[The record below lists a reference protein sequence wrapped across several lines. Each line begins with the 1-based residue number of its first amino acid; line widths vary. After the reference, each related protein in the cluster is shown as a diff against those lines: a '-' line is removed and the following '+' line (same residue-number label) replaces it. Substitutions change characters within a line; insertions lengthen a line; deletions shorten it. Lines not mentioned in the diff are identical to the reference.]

1 MAKHFN
7 IQVMGKVQG
16 IFFRTT
22 TQQKAQELGIG
33 GFVRNKSDD
42 SVYIE
47 AEASE
52 DVLNEF
58 IKWLKN
64 GVRNAE
70 VKKIEKSNGTIK
82 NFNNF
87 DIRYD

>member
-1 MAKHFN
+1 MVKHFN
-7 IQVMGKVQG
+7 IQVTGSVQG
-16 IFFRTT
+16 VFFRTT
-22 TQQKAQELGIG
+22 VQQKAQELGIG
-33 GFVRNKSDD
+33 GFVLNESDD

-64 GVRNAE
+64 GVRRARVE
-70 VKKIEKSNGTIK
+70 KIEKSNGKIK
-82 NFNNF
+82 KFNNF
-87 DIRYD
+87 DIRP